1 MPAPTVGSSIPT
13 ATSNGHDYTR
23 TCTHSDTAG
32 QVAETKEFYKDIVE
46 REQAMLS
53 LPEKFKAMDRGMQ
66 IKRNLQKK

>member
-1 MPAPTVGSSIPT
+1 
-13 ATSNGHDYTR
+13 
-23 TCTHSDTAG
+23 
-32 QVAETKEFYKDIVE
+32 VE